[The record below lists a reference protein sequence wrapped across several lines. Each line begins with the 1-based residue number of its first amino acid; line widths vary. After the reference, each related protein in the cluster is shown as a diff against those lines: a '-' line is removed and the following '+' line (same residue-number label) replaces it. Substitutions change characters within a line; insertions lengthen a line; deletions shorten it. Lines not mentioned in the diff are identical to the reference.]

1 MILIPNFGGMLIKQ
15 KVKKYTL
22 IIVLTI
28 GMISLWSCNY
38 ERQDKMGAADTHV
51 VVIGFDGLSPDG
63 LQNAH
68 TPTFDKL
75 ISEGASTM
83 HARAV
88 LPTSSSTNWASMI
101 MGAGPEQHGIT
112 SNSWEKDN
120 LVLPAVTQSEP
131 FLFPSIFHLI
141 REQRK
146 SEKIGAIYHWGGFGR
161 LFEKSAV
168 DFNENSATEEETAVS
183 ASSYIKVK
191 NPLFTFIH
199 FDHIDHAGHE
209 FGHGTKEYYA
219 SVEKG
224 DSLLAKV
231 MKAIAESDL
240 AGNTM
245 VVVSSDHGGTGKG
258 HGGESLDEVEI
269 PFILWGKGIKKN
281 YQIKYPVYQYD
292 NAATVAHALNIKTP
306 RAWIGKPVLEAF
318 EGEKVADDYPVLV
331 PLKKPELQNPAKGY
345 AADGGLYTDFAE
357 LILKNPN
364 TKGEIKYTLD
374 GSMPKS
380 DADTFRATKLLKENT
395 VVKSAVFVDGK
406 LSSAVSEAYFRI
418 KPNTHQA
425 PISYEVFHLDNLS
438 FIPSIGN
445 RKPDATGAVFE
456 FSSEE
461 VRQHIQSNTLFR
473 FKSILEISTD
483 DNYNFAT
490 RSDDGSQLFIDGDL
504 VVDNDGDH
512 GVRTKNGSIALEK
525 GNHTVEVLW
534 FNGGGDGWLDVYVK
548 SDEIPNQI
556 LSTNLLRKN

>member
-1 MILIPNFGGMLIKQ
+1 
-15 KVKKYTL
+15 
-22 IIVLTI
+22 
-28 GMISLWSCNY
+28 
-38 ERQDKMGAADTHV
+38 
-51 VVIGFDGLSPDG
+51 
-63 LQNAH
+63 
-68 TPTFDKL
+68 
-75 ISEGASTM
+75 
-83 HARAV
+83 
-88 LPTSSSTNWASMI
+88 MI

-168 DFNENSATEEETAVS
+168 DFDENPATEEETAVN
-183 ASSYIKVK
+183 ASSYIKVEQ
-191 NPLFTFIH
+191 PLFTFIH

-209 FGHGTKEYYA
+209 FGHGTKEYYK

-224 DSLLAKV
+224 DSLLAEI
-231 MKAIAESDL
+231 MKAIAESDM
-240 AGNTM
+240 ADNTM
-245 VVVSSDHGGTGKG
+245 VIISSDHGGTGKG
-258 HGGESLDEVEI
+258 HGGESMDEIEI

-306 RAWIGKPVLEAF
+306 RAWIGRPVFEAF
-318 EGEKVADDYPVLV
+318 EGETIEDDYPVLIQ
-331 PLKKPELQNPAKGY
+331 LKDPELSNPAKGY
-345 AADGGLYTDFAE
+345 AAEGGLFNDSAE

-364 TKGEIKYTLD
+364 SVGEVKYTLD
-374 GSMPKS
+374 GNMPDS
-380 DADTFRATKLLKENT
+380 DADTFSSPVVLTENT
-395 VVKSAVFVDGK
+395 VVKSAVFVDGT
-406 LSSAVSEAYFRI
+406 LSSGVKEAYFRI
-418 KPNTHQA
+418 KPVSLKA
-425 PISYEVFHLDNLS
+425 PVSYEVFHLDNLS

-461 VRQHIQSNTLFR
+461 VRQHIESNTLFR
-473 FKSILEISTD
+473 FKSILEIPTD
-483 DNYNFAT
+483 DNYNFAI

-512 GVRTKNGSIALEK
+512 GVRTKNGSIELEK
-525 GNHTVEVLW
+525 GKHTVEVLW

-548 SDEIPNQI
+548 SGEMPNQI
-556 LSTNLLRKN
+556 LSTNLLRN